1 MGPPKCFDVS
11 LPACHSLRTPA
22 DLHILATAR
31 MLRVGFGG
39 VKTLAIRNKRD
50 FEAVP
55 AFRARGCPYGLQDSL
70 CTLHLS
76 CSATPCRLRHR
87 RNTRYGWVASP
98 CPAGTCTQQDT
109 PSLAWRDNA
118 RAEPPPRSAATRAPP
133 ASEARWRRSA
143 RARALDPDVGNRAP
157 LRCRNGCKQFWDQRP
172 QFREPIGFR
181 AQNDDCDGE
190 SRKILLKG

>member
-118 RAEPPPRSAATRAPP
+118 RVEGPRKRRVAKRSDAGKRSPRTHGWASALARGGG
-133 ASEARWRRSA
+133 ASR
-143 RARALDPDVGNRAP
+143 
-157 LRCRNGCKQFWDQRP
+157 F
-172 QFREPIGFR
+172 
-181 AQNDDCDGE
+181 
-190 SRKILLKG
+190 